1 MFGRSIGK
9 NSLLLGA
16 FALVTAGVLAGT
28 YQLTRDQIAE
38 SERAAAAAALLEIV
52 PEREHDNDLLA
63 DTLMV
68 PDTALDQLGLDRP
81 EAIHLARQN
90 GEVTAAI
97 IPAVAPDGYS
107 GDIRLIV
114 GVNRDG
120 SIAGVRVLTHNET
133 PGLGDKVDLKKSD
146 WVLGFNGHSLGNPAR
161 EEWKVKKDGGYFDQF
176 TGATITPRAVV
187 RQVRKVLAF
196 VEDHQEQLFS
206 QERSDKRNDEALSDP
221 STDKTNEAATP

>member
-1 MFGRSIGK
+1 MFGWSIGK

-28 YQLTRDQIAE
+28 YQLTRDKIAE
-38 SERAAAAAALLEIV
+38 AERAAAAAALLEIV
-52 PEREHDNDLLA
+52 PEDKHDNDLLS
-63 DTLMV
+63 DTIMV
-68 PDTALDQLGLDRP
+68 PEAALGQLGLDRP
-81 EAIHLARQN
+81 EAIHLAKQN

-107 GDIRLIV
+107 GDIRMIV
-114 GVNRDG
+114 GVNRNG

-146 WVLGFNGHSLGNPAR
+146 WILGFTGHSLGNPAQDN
-161 EEWKVKKDGGYFDQF
+161 WKVKKDGGYFDQF

-187 RQVRKVLAF
+187 KQVRKVLTF
-196 VEDHQEQLFS
+196 VEEHRALLFS
-206 QERSDKRNDEALSDP
+206 QAPPDDGAAD
-221 STDKTNEAATP
+221 TTNEAATQ